1 MFSKSKQP
9 PIRSLIAEG
18 CHVHGDIS
26 FADGI
31 RIDGTVEG
39 TLSGDEAKSKKGTLV
54 FVSEHGRVSGGIQ
67 ADTIIVNGVV
77 EGPLHA
83 ALMLDLQP
91 KARVNGDVSY
101 RQLEMHQGA
110 LISGRMQPILSPAV
124 SAAEERGAAAQA
136 APPGTPEAARAAA
149 GAVAARTPQQQQAPA
164 QRAPDASPLA
174 AQDNPLQALDA
185 LDAARRNAA
194 AAKTSPAAQPSKLA

>member
-9 PIRSLIAEG
+9 PIRSLIAQG

-54 FVSEHGRVSGGIQ
+54 FVSEHGRVSGGIH

-83 ALMLDLQP
+83 AQMLDLQP

-110 LISGRMQPILSPAV
+110 LISGRMQPIVSPA
-124 SAAEERGAAAQA
+124 AAEERGPTAQA
-136 APPGTPEAARAAA
+136 APPGVPEPAAARS
-149 GAVAARTPQQQQAPA
+149 PQPQSQLQPQPPS
-164 QRAPDASPLA
+164 QRAPAVPPLA

-194 AAKTSPAAQPSKLA
+194 AAKTSPPAQPSKLA

>member
-54 FVSEHGRVSGGIQ
+54 FVSEHGRVSGGIH

-110 LISGRMQPILSPAV
+110 LISGRMQPIVSPAASV
-124 SAAEERGAAAQA
+124 AEDRGPAAAQA
-136 APPGTPEAARAAA
+136 AASGVPGAAMPAAA
-149 GAVAARTPQQQQAPA
+149 SAPA
-164 QRAPDASPLA
+164 QTRIPPLQRAQGAQPSA
-174 AQDNPLQALDA
+174 APDNPLQALDA